1 MHNWRSCF
9 VTGASFL
16 INPHQM
22 QSWLSTWR
30 LGSWLLPNNCHLA
43 VAAVYPLSCYIN
55 PPFYCLNTRHCPPLA
70 RECHAPL
77 KAGDC
82 QGTELRR
89 SLRSAS
95 GVISKLLKNIRLYFM
110 LLAFDVANYNQ
121 SYITKQYLGYN

>member
-43 VAAVYPLSCYIN
+43 VAAVYPLFLLHKSSDSNGTYIYGETDLS
-55 PPFYCLNTRHCPPLA
+55 PLVYCRA
-70 RECHAPL
+70 VK
-77 KAGDC
+77 KAISPQPILMDC
-82 QGTELRR
+82 
-89 SLRSAS
+89 
-95 GVISKLLKNIRLYFM
+95 N
-110 LLAFDVANYNQ
+110 
-121 SYITKQYLGYN
+121 